1 MMVQHIKIDKT
12 IKIINLNNFKQKK
25 EEKERQIKIKMHSLM
40 MIISQRED
48 KLFKGKEKINLRE
61 KIKQKL
67 IKINRLIMLTWL
79 MFKRKRN
86 KRINLRKNL
95 MTLLMKEK

>member
-12 IKIINLNNFKQKK
+12 IKIINFNNFKQKK
-25 EEKERQIKIKMHSLM
+25 EEKERQTKIKMYSLM
-40 MIISQRED
+40 MIISQKED

-67 IKINRLIMLTWL
+67 IKINKLIMLTWL

-86 KRINLRKNL
+86 KEISLKKNL

>member
-12 IKIINLNNFKQKK
+12 IKIINFNNFKQKK
-25 EEKERQIKIKMHSLM
+25 EEKERQTKIKMYSLM
-40 MIISQRED
+40 MIISQKED

-67 IKINRLIMLTWL
+67 IKINKLIMLIWL

-86 KRINLRKNL
+86 KEISLKKNL

>member
-1 MMVQHIKIDKT
+1 MMVQHIKIHKT
-12 IKIINLNNFKQKK
+12 IKIINFNNFKQKK
-25 EEKERQIKIKMHSLM
+25 EEKERQTKIKMYSLM
-40 MIISQRED
+40 MIISQKED

-67 IKINRLIMLTWL
+67 IKINKLIMLIWL

-86 KRINLRKNL
+86 KKISLKKNL

>member
-1 MMVQHIKIDKT
+1 
-12 IKIINLNNFKQKK
+12 
-25 EEKERQIKIKMHSLM
+25 
-40 MIISQRED
+40 
-48 KLFKGKEKINLRE
+48 LFKGKEKINLRE

-67 IKINRLIMLTWL
+67 IKINKLIMLIWL

-86 KRINLRKNL
+86 KEISLKKNL

>member
-1 MMVQHIKIDKT
+1 MY
-12 IKIINLNNFKQKK
+12 
-25 EEKERQIKIKMHSLM
+25 SLM
-40 MIISQRED
+40 MIISQKED
-48 KLFKGKEKINLRE
+48 KLFKDKEKINLRE

-67 IKINRLIMLTWL
+67 IKINKLIMLIWL

-86 KRINLRKNL
+86 KEISHKKNL

>member
-67 IKINRLIMLTWL
+67 IKINKLIMLTWL